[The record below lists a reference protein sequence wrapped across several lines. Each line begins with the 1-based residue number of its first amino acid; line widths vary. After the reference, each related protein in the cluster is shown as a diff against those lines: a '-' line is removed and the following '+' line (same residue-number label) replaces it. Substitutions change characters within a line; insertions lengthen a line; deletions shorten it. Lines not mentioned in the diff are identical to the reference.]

1 MQLTISRWGN
11 SLAVRIPA
19 DIARQLALAEGAQVE
34 CHATEE
40 GVLELIP
47 AGPQARSERMHRHF
61 VQVNQRLAK
70 QAMTTPSAQLLR
82 DEERY

>member
-19 DIARQLALAEGAQVE
+19 DLARQLALAEGAQVE
-34 CHATEE
+34 CHATED

-47 AGPQARSERMHRHF
+47 AGTQARAERLQRHF
-61 VQVNQRLAK
+61 TQVNQRLANQK
-70 QAMTTPSAQLLR
+70 LTTPSAQLLR
-82 DEERY
+82 EEERY